1 MSSRAPLIIAL
12 EPDRLAAVAG
22 EATDRSISVGA
33 WLDVSRPES
42 VDPGDADAVG
52 GWVREELASAGID
65 AKRAA
70 FAAPR
75 SGVVLKRLRFP
86 LPEDGSTDELASM
99 VRLQMSRQL
108 TVPSEDTVVDFVELA
123 SRDAGTVEVLAGALP
138 ASRVEFV
145 RRVARAAGL
154 KLAGITLRTA
164 GAAALLRDHVAARA
178 GATLGV
184 AIGRASAEFLVLDG
198 VTMVHSRQAD
208 FPVESHAYR
217 RREDD
222 EALAE
227 QIVVEAKRTWMT
239 QRVAGDFDAIERV
252 AVLGDGE
259 LARLVARRCEEE
271 LDLPAE
277 TVPPPRGIE
286 LPEPSGDA
294 RFATLAPLIGVMS
307 EPPERLLDFASP
319 AQAPDRAAQRRRRG
333 LLVAAMVVV
342 LAAFGWLGSD
352 RALDG
357 LKSDL
362 SEAQD
367 AESEARERYADYL
380 VDDARASHLDAWLD
394 AEPDWLAHIEAVNA
408 QLPARG
414 EALLDSIEG
423 ALGRADVV
431 YTPSRR
437 GTLLPDD
444 SWDINRRVLL
454 PVAGSVHQREVAT
467 ALRAR
472 LIEAGQYSVTS
483 GSADTPDRFDLDL
496 ATDAA
501 APAIEE
507 QPERTPPAEDGT

>member
-1 MSSRAPLIIAL
+1 MSSRVPLIVAL

-22 EATDRSISVGA
+22 EAGDSRIRVAA
-33 WLDVSRPES
+33 WLDVARPDS
-42 VDPGDADAVG
+42 IDATDPEAIGR
-52 GWVREELASAGID
+52 WLREQLESAGIG
-65 AKRAA
+65 ATRAV
-70 FAAPR
+70 FAVPR

-86 LPEDGSTDELASM
+86 VPEDGSTDELASM

-108 TVPSEDTVVDFVELA
+108 TFPSEDTAVDYVELA

-138 ASRVEFV
+138 ASRVAFV
-145 RRVARAAGL
+145 RRVARTAGL

-164 GAAALLRDHVAARA
+164 GAAALLRDHVMARA

-277 TVPPPRGIE
+277 TVPPPRGTE
-286 LPEPSGDA
+286 LPEPVGDA
-294 RFATLAPLIGVMS
+294 RFATLAPLIGLMA
-307 EPPERLLDFASP
+307 EPPERLLNFASP
-319 AQAPDRAAQRRRRG
+319 SRAPDRAAQRRRRG
-333 LLVAAMVVV
+333 LLAGAMVVV
-342 LAAFGWLGSD
+342 VAAFGWLASD

-357 LKSDL
+357 LKSAL
-362 SEAQD
+362 AEAQRV
-367 AESEARERYADYL
+367 EAAARDRYADYL
-380 VDDARASHLDAWLD
+380 LDDARASHLDAWLEAD
-394 AEPDWLAHIEAVNA
+394 PDWIAHIEQVNA

-423 ALGRADVV
+423 ALGRAEVV
-431 YTPSRR
+431 YTPQRR
-437 GTLLPDD
+437 GYLQPTDTWTLD
-444 SWDINRRVLL
+444 RRVLM
-454 PVAGSVHQREVAT
+454 PVAGEVLRRETAT

-472 LIEAGQYSVTS
+472 LIESGLYAVES

-496 ATDAA
+496 ATDAVA
-501 APAIEE
+501 
-507 QPERTPPAEDGT
+507 PPAEHAP